1 MDAAAEGTPPA
12 RASSRMAWSSS
23 TSVADRSP
31 TITSQHADADARV
44 GWSPRDR
51 KSSRRGEY
59 LRMPRDKRSALWD
72 SSEGARERAASRICA
87 WQSTAS
93 DSDHASTKDQYA
105 SGLSSAK
112 NSAVSRSVDVAWDT
126 RKGAKSV
133 SERREEP
140 SWGGGRGRRDRT
152 TTEDRAAGDAIASRV
167 VILGRTG
174 QSAVSVMLTP
184 LFASCDAA
192 AHTHATVTASASAPS
207 NRMVAHRRV
216 ALCRS
221 SRRRTRARTRLA
233 WTTRGETRRLPRSVD
248 LRNERCPVFHV
259 TPTRGDSRP
268 PPSLLTPSS
277 SLSPRHRLYLR
288 SILLLLPLDVTLP
301 AQKELRHVHDGPS
314 RVGTVVGKH
323 QYPASPRG
331 AHAPSPRLPRTPSRP
346 PCRSWDPSGRA
357 RDPTAPFPLHVR
369 TSRGTDRTCAW
380 IDPRFP
386 RRTFGGPR
394 AARVAPP
401 VPGTAET
408 ACAGGR
414 RRGRGARGGH
424 RFETHRRR
432 RCLVR
437 WRARGPRGPTR
448 RRRRIGS
455 STRRCTPTSAPPR
468 GPPPSV
474 PPPPRGTVPE
484 DRRPRTS
491 PPHRWERPRARSP
504 AREAAWCAGRGP
516 ETRGKSSGKE
526 GFSPPP
532 SPSPTCRAPE
542 EIEAPTPR
550 APPTPLASVRGGPH
564 RVHWRARRTTPS
576 PRPAPPPRGRRPLA
590 RARAPSPP
598 DPPRRDD
605 GGAESALVRGVHVG
619 TRGDE
624 RANRRDVTQRGGG
637 S

>member
-1 MDAAAEGTPPA
+1 
-12 RASSRMAWSSS
+12 
-23 TSVADRSP
+23 
-31 TITSQHADADARV
+31 
-44 GWSPRDR
+44 
-51 KSSRRGEY
+51 
-59 LRMPRDKRSALWD
+59 MPRDKRSALWD
-72 SSEGARERAASRICA
+72 SSEGRGTGGVQDLRLAVDRVGFPTTRPRRTSTRPGSRPRRIRPSRGAWTSPGTREKGRRA
-87 WQSTAS
+87 
-93 DSDHASTKDQYA
+93 
-105 SGLSSAK
+105 SA
-112 NSAVSRSVDVAWDT
+112 NV
-126 RKGAKSV
+126 
-133 SERREEP
+133 ERNRRGE
-140 SWGGGRGRRDRT
+140 GDGGRRDRT

-248 LRNERCPVFHV
+248 LRNERCPCSMSPLRAA
-259 TPTRGDSRP
+259 TLARP
-268 PPSLLTPSS
+268 PLTANP
-277 SLSPRHRLYLR
+277 
-288 SILLLLPLDVTLP
+288 LLLPLPSAPSLSPIHPPPPPTRRNTPRAEGVGTSTTGLP
-301 AQKELRHVHDGPS
+301 AWGQSWGNTSTRPLLGAHTPLP
-314 RVGTVVGKH
+314 
-323 QYPASPRG
+323 PASPPNAVTPTLSLMGSVGSRTRSNSTVSPPRSHVARYRQNVCVDRPPVSSSHFRRSTCG
-331 AHAPSPRLPRTPSRP
+331 ASRP
-346 PCRSWDPSGRA
+346 PGSGYRRNRMRGRTTARA
-357 RDPTAPFPLHVR
+357 R
-369 TSRGTDRTCAW
+369 
-380 IDPRFP
+380 
-386 RRTFGGPR
+386 
-394 AARVAPP
+394 
-401 VPGTAET
+401 
-408 ACAGGR
+408 
-414 RRGRGARGGH
+414 ARGGH

-491 PPHRWERPRARSP
+491 PPTPLGTSASTLAGTGSRVVRGARSRDE
-504 AREAAWCAGRGP
+504 REVGAGRKG
-516 ETRGKSSGKE
+516 S
-526 GFSPPP
+526 PP

-590 RARAPSPP
+590 RVRAPSPP
-598 DPPRRDD
+598 DPATPRRRR
-605 GGAESALVRGVHVG
+605 GRVRTVRGVHVG